1 MSPYSLSVKSMK
13 HRMGSVMI
21 TVVSLALGLALLLG
35 VERIRN
41 EARYGFTNTISET
54 DLIVGAR
61 SGSVSLLLSSI
72 FHIGNVTDN
81 VSWETYQ
88 KIERNPQVAW
98 TIPLS
103 LGDSHK
109 GYTVLGTNNAY
120 FEHYKYGQKRMLA
133 LAEGKVIADTY
144 DAVLGAEVAESLGY
158 SIGQQIVLAH
168 GSGELSFV
176 EHTENP
182 FTVVGVL
189 KRTGT
194 PIDQTVHVSLEG
206 IEAIHLD
213 FNNGEGHVHHAGC
226 NHASHQKEASSIDA
240 FDALLASDE
249 EVDLTPTEIT
259 AFLVGMKSRSDAV
272 MLQRAINVHDGEALT
287 AVLPGVALTELW
299 QVVGVV
305 EKILFVVSVLV
316 LFVSLA
322 SMFGAL
328 MMSIKE
334 RRREIAILRS
344 VGARPRHIVSL
355 VLGEAMLVT
364 LAAIVLGAVL
374 LYAALFALRPVIQER
389 VGMWI
394 EITPPTSTEWAMLG
408 IIFCSGVVIALLPAW
423 RCYRS
428 SLSDGLT
435 IKL

>member
-1 MSPYSLSVKSMK
+1 MSPYSLSLKSMK
-13 HRMGSVMI
+13 HRMSSVMI
-21 TVVSLALGLALLLG
+21 TVVSLALGVALLLG
-35 VERIRN
+35 VERVRN
-41 EARYGFTNTISET
+41 EARHGFTNTISQT

-61 SGSVSLLLSSI
+61 SGSVSLLLTSV

-81 VSWETYQ
+81 VSWETYE

-109 GYTVLGTNNAY
+109 GYTVLGTSNAY
-120 FEHYKYGQKRMLA
+120 FEHYKYGQKRA
-133 LAEGKVIADTY
+133 LELVSGDVLADTY
-144 DAVLGAEVAESLGY
+144 DAVIGAEVAEKLGY
-158 SIGQQIVLAH
+158 GIGQEIVLAH

-189 KRTGT
+189 ARTGT
-194 PIDQTVHVSLEG
+194 PVDQTVHVKLEG

-213 FNNGEGHVHHAGC
+213 FNSEGGHVHHVGC
-226 NHASHQKEASSIDA
+226 NHAIHDKPASSLDA
-240 FDALLASDE
+240 FDALLVGE
-249 EVDLTPTEIT
+249 QEVDLTPSEIT
-259 AFLVGMKSRSDAV
+259 AFLVGMKSRPDAV

-287 AVLPGVALTELW
+287 ALLPGVALTELW
-299 QVVGVV
+299 QVVGIV
-305 EKILFVVSVLV
+305 EKVLLVISVLV
-316 LFVSLA
+316 LCVSLA

-344 VGARPRHIVSL
+344 VGARPLHIVSL
-355 VLGEAMLVT
+355 VIGEAMVVT
-364 LAAIVLGAVL
+364 LGAIALGTSI
-374 LYAALFALRPVIQER
+374 LYLGLFALRPMVQQR
-389 VGMWI
+389 VGVWL
-394 EITPPTSTEWAMLG
+394 EISPLTSTEWSMLG
-408 IIFCSGVVIALLPAW
+408 IIFCAGVLIALIPAW

>member
-1 MSPYSLSVKSMK
+1 MSPYSLSLKSMK
-13 HRMGSVMI
+13 HRMSSVMI
-21 TVVSLALGLALLLG
+21 TVVSLALGVALLLG

-41 EARYGFTNTISET
+41 EARHGFTNTISET

-109 GYTVLGTNNAY
+109 GYTVLGTSNAY
-120 FEHYKYGQKRMLA
+120 FDHYKYGQRRELELA
-133 LAEGKVIADTY
+133 DGKVLAGTY
-144 DAVLGAEVAESLGY
+144 DAVIGAEVAEKLGY
-158 SIGQQIVLAH
+158 GIGQKIILAH

-176 EHTENP
+176 EHSENP

-189 KRTGT
+189 ARTGT
-194 PIDQTVHVSLEG
+194 PVDQTVHVKLEG
-206 IEAIHLD
+206 VEAIHLD
-213 FNNGEGHVHHAGC
+213 FNSGDGHVHHAGC
-226 NHASHQKEASSIDA
+226 NHASHQKEASSLDA
-240 FDALLASDE
+240 FDALLVDE
-249 EVDLTPTEIT
+249 QEADLTPTAIT
-259 AFLVGMKSRSDAV
+259 AFLVGMKSRADAV

-299 QVVGVV
+299 QVVGIV
-305 EKILFVVSVLV
+305 EKVLFVISVLV
-316 LFVSLA
+316 LCVSLA

-344 VGARPRHIVSL
+344 VGARPLHIVAL
-355 VLGEAMLVT
+355 VLGEAMVVT
-364 LAAIVLGAVL
+364 LGAIVLGTGL
-374 LYAALFALRPVIQER
+374 LYFSLLALRPTIQQR
-389 VGMWI
+389 VGVWL
-394 EITPPTSTEWAMLG
+394 EITAPTSAEWLMLG
-408 IIFCSGVVIALLPAW
+408 IIFCAGVVIALLPAW

>member
-1 MSPYSLSVKSMK
+1 MSPYSLSLKSMK
-13 HRMGSVMI
+13 HRVGSLMI
-21 TVVSLALGLALLLG
+21 TVVSLALGVALLLG

-81 VSWETYQ
+81 VSWQTYE

-109 GYTVLGTNNAY
+109 GYTVLGTNNSY
-120 FEHYKYGQKRMLA
+120 FKHYKYGQKLA
-133 LAEGKVIADTY
+133 LDLAEGKVLGDTY
-144 DAVLGAEVAESLGY
+144 DAVLGAEVAEKLGY
-158 SIGQQIVLAH
+158 SLGQEIILAH
-168 GSGELSFV
+168 GSGDLSFV
-176 EHTENP
+176 EHSDNP

-189 KRTGT
+189 ARTGT
-194 PIDQTVHVSLEG
+194 PVDQTVHVELEG

-213 FNNGEGHVHHAGC
+213 FNSTNGHVHHAGC
-226 NHASHQKEASSIDA
+226 NHASHKREASSLDA
-240 FDALLASDE
+240 FDALLVDE
-249 EVDLTPTEIT
+249 QEVDLTPTAIT
-259 AFLVGMKSRSDAV
+259 AFLVGMKSRADAV
-272 MLQRAINVHDGEALT
+272 MLQRAINVHEGEALT

-299 QVVGVV
+299 QVVGIV
-305 EKILFVVSVLV
+305 EKVLFVISVLV
-316 LFVSLA
+316 LCVSLA

-344 VGARPRHIVSL
+344 VGARPLHIVSL
-355 VLGEAMLVT
+355 VLGEAMVVT
-364 LAAIVLGAVL
+364 LGAIVLGTSL
-374 LYAALFALRPVIQER
+374 LYLALFALRPTIQER
-389 VGMWI
+389 VGVWL
-394 EITPPTSTEWAMLG
+394 EISAPTSTEWSILG
-408 IIFCSGVVIALLPAW
+408 IIFCAGVLMALLPAL